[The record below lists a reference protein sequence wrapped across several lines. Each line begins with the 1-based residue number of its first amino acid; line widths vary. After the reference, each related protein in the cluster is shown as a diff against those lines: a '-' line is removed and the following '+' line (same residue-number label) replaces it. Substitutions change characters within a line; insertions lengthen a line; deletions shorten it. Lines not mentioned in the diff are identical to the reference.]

1 MTPVAPP
8 GRAQNPPGPSDRPMR
23 ADARRNRARILA
35 AAEEVFTAKGAGAS
49 TEEVARL
56 AGVGIG
62 TVFRHFPT
70 KEDLLKAIVTASVV
84 RLAEQTQTLLA
95 EGEPQEAFFAFFAG
109 MVEQAAG
116 KKAIVDLLG
125 DAATDL
131 DAANPVNAW
140 RQAIEALLSRAQRF
154 GGVRDDIGPPEVLAV
169 LLGTC
174 QAALSVGW
182 NAELQERVLV
192 IVFDGLRPR

>member
-8 GRAQNPPGPSDRPMR
+8 GRVPYPPGPGDRPMR

-70 KEDLLKAIVTASVV
+70 KEDLLKAIVTASVL

-125 DAATDL
+125 DAASDL
-131 DAANPVNAW
+131 GTADPVNAW

-154 GGVRDDIGPPEVLAV
+154 GGVRADIGPPEVLAV

-174 QAALSVGW
+174 QAALAVGW
-182 NAELQERVLV
+182 DAALQERVLM